1 MCGRYSTTTTDA
13 AVLNERFAVQHGLE
27 TFVPSRNVKPTQEAA
42 VVTMQDGQRT
52 LAAMRWGL
60 IPPWARDATIAS
72 KTFNARAETVADKPS
87 FHHAFRRR
95 RCLVLATG
103 FYEWQQEGR
112 RKVPYQFVVGDG
124 DLFAFAGLYETWK
137 SPSGET
143 WQTYTVITTPP
154 NDLVAPI
161 HNRMPVILPRDV
173 EAIWLD
179 RSSRTRTICSRCSC
193 RILPTRCR
201 SDRWMERSSG
211 K

>member
-1 MCGRYSTTTTDA
+1 MCGRYATTTTDA
-13 AVLNERFAVQHGLE
+13 GVLRERFAVQQGLE

-42 VVTMQDGQRT
+42 VVTMQDGQRN

-87 FHHAFRRR
+87 FRQAFRRR
-95 RCLVLATG
+95 RCLVPATG

-112 RKVPYQFVVGDG
+112 RKVPYQFVVGAG
-124 DLFAFAGLYETWK
+124 ELFAFAGLHETWQ
-137 SPSGET
+137 SPSGEQV
-143 WQTYTVITTPP
+143 QTYTIITTDP

-173 EAIWLD
+173 EAVWLD
-179 RSSRTRTICSRCSC
+179 PQFEDMDYLQSLLVPYPSHAMQMRPVDGT
-193 RILPTRCR
+193 L
-201 SDRWMERSSG
+201 
-211 K
+211 